1 MSNDYDYV
9 LARLRD
15 LEIKVVALNTRTI
28 ELQAQILELNPNR
41 SRCEDPIGTLE
52 QISNLIHELEAWQDD
67 RNLPHTSADEIDLN
81 KLSIYDANWV
91 QNYIERWDDAQAK

>member
-1 MSNDYDYV
+1 MTDDYI

-15 LEIKVVALNTRTI
+15 LETKVVALNTRTI

-41 SRCEDPIGTLE
+41 GRCEDPTE
-52 QISNLIHELEAWQDD
+52 NAVRISNLVHELHVWQDD
-67 RNLPHTSADEIDLN
+67 RNLPYTSADEIDLN